1 MDLLNLLF
9 DKDHNFYLTR
19 KKKQFNW
26 NSRCLPPTE
35 ANWRHND
42 FFVEILSAWNFLR
55 SLAPRPTLSKKK
67 LLAKFVFSDH
77 YQSDVFTNTA
87 KSPMKCA
94 TTDNGCL
101 SSCKSWHLF
110 EFWFL
115 FGISDHMWRRPAAV
129 GDRLAGAEANPLFHH
144 HPRTHICQRNYFS
157 PAPTNLPQN
166 YFSPAPTNLPQN
178 YFLLAPTYLPQ
189 KQISLAP
196 IFATSTLF
204 HSKAKLA
211 SLNMFWQYSLP
222 MLVGPTSFPAILSSL
237 SVTTM
242 CKPLPICSAFF
253 WTHVNNSKTNGSVKL
268 FLGKVRKR
276 KRRYPIRFL
285 SRSVQCF
292 ETGLRGVC
300 FLPRFCCAKS
310 YVDPL
315 IAGKRSICTYHPAF
329 RPLPHSC
336 WAFVGKH

>member
-1 MDLLNLLF
+1 MGVCHLANL
-9 DKDHNFYLTR
+9 D
-19 KKKQFNW
+19 
-26 NSRCLPPTE
+26 
-35 ANWRHND
+35 
-42 FFVEILSAWNFLR
+42 I
-55 SLAPRPTLSKKK
+55 
-67 LLAKFVFSDH
+67 
-77 YQSDVFTNTA
+77 
-87 KSPMKCA
+87 
-94 TTDNGCL
+94 CL
-101 SSCKSWHLF
+101 SSDFCLASVTTCGEGRQQLGTGWRAPKQILF
-110 EFWFL
+110 FTITRAL
-115 FGISDHMWRRPAAV
+115 ISATETIFRPHPQICHKTIF
-129 GDRLAGAEANPLFHH
+129 RL
-144 HPRTHICQRNYFS
+144 HPHICHKSKF
-157 PAPTNLPQN
+157 
-166 YFSPAPTNLPQN
+166 
-178 YFLLAPTYLPQ
+178 
-189 KQISLAP
+189 SLAP

-211 SLNMFWQYSLP
+211 TLNMFWQYSLP
-222 MLVGPTSFPAILSSL
+222 MLVGLTSFPAIMSSL

-253 WTHVNNSKTNGSVKL
+253 WTHVNNSKTNGSVQL

-285 SRSVQCF
+285 FRSVQCF
-292 ETGLRGVC
+292 ETGLRGVR

>member
-1 MDLLNLLF
+1 
-9 DKDHNFYLTR
+9 
-19 KKKQFNW
+19 
-26 NSRCLPPTE
+26 
-35 ANWRHND
+35 
-42 FFVEILSAWNFLR
+42 
-55 SLAPRPTLSKKK
+55 
-67 LLAKFVFSDH
+67 
-77 YQSDVFTNTA
+77 
-87 KSPMKCA
+87 MKCA

-115 FGISDHMWRRPAAV
+115 FGISDHMWQRPAAV

-144 HPRTHICQRNYFS
+144 HPRTHICHRNYFS
-157 PAPTNLPQN
+157 PAPKNLPQN
-166 YFSPAPTNLPQN
+166 YFCLHPHICHKNN
-178 YFLLAPTYLPQ
+178 F
-189 KQISLAP
+189 SLAP

-211 SLNMFWQYSLP
+211 TLNMFWQYSLL
-222 MLVGPTSFPAILSSL
+222 MLVGLTSFPAIMSSL

-253 WTHVNNSKTNGSVKL
+253 WTHVNNSKANGSVKL

-292 ETGLRGVC
+292 ETGLRGVR